1 MAKHILCQAHKTGVF
16 QSGFTLIELL
26 VVTAVIV
33 VLTGGGLAA
42 YIRFSDRQSAE
53 VLAREI
59 HNTFLSARS
68 KARFKERANC
78 AAAEGVIGFRVNAG
92 VSADGKSGEF
102 RVLSICGNDR
112 VSYAS
117 PNPVTDLVEMIDYK
131 INQQEVSPSLASPYN
146 VDFYS
151 LYGGAKLPGGA
162 DKMEIT
168 VSHGGATY
176 GFTVD
181 RGGDIS
187 PVAKE

>member
-26 VVTAVIV
+26 VVIAVIV

-92 VSADGKSGEF
+92 VSADGRSGVL

-112 VSYAS
+112 VSYAN
-117 PNPVTDLVEMIDYK
+117 PDPVTHLVESIEY
-131 INQQEVSPSLASPYN
+131 NLSQQTVLPALPFN

-151 LYGGAKLPGGA
+151 LYGGAKLPGSA
-162 DKMEIT
+162 DEMEIT